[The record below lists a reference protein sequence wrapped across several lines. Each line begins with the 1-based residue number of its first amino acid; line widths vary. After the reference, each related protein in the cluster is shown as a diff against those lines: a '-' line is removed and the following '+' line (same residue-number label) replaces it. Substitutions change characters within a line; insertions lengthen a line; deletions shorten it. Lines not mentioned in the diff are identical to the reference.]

1 MRSEVRAKVR
11 TNFDQKVGNFFGF
24 FAPIALIRSEQ
35 RSNSVGRNFKLRR
48 IRTFAALTS
57 VSITL
62 LAKVSPGPFPA
73 LIQLSR
79 SRAVNPNL

>member
-57 VSITL
+57 VSI
-62 LAKVSPGPFPA
+62 AKVSPGPFPA